1 MLNLADQ
8 CFISPAACKA
18 AIQSLCSTCTA
29 AREEQY
35 EAFMQIKWNGNIT
48 DLFTA
53 LSGIVAQFAD

>member
-1 MLNLADQ
+1 MFHFSCCLQRVA
-8 CFISPAACKA
+8 P
-18 AIQSLCSTCTA
+18 AIQSLYSTCTA
-29 AREEQY
+29 ARKEQY